1 MKSIA
6 NVSVIGVAF
15 LGFSLGCLAEIKPH
29 AAQVQEQR
37 KVEAAE
43 AAREFKPG
51 EGDPVPESRPK
62 VPRSDRVKA
71 REVRKTAG
79 GEAARAFAPG
89 EGNPK
94 PSSAVSRPP
103 KAERRAERTAK
114 RAELKAE
121 NKAGALP
128 NYGDSYGNRQR

>member
-15 LGFSLGCLAEIKPH
+15 LGFSLSCLAEIKPQ
-29 AAQVQEQR
+29 AAQVHEQR

-79 GEAARAFAPG
+79 GEAARAFAPVNVQSILALKVIPTVRG
-89 EGNPK
+89 YGPA
-94 PSSAVSRPP
+94 SSVGPFAAVGPRSSDRLSP
-103 KAERRAERTAK
+103 
-114 RAELKAE
+114 
-121 NKAGALP
+121 
-128 NYGDSYGNRQR
+128 